1 MAHVTLG
8 EEQLEVQLSLG
19 DEILS
24 LHGNFHIP
32 YTHIQEVST
41 ASVPFEWFRGFRIGT
56 NLPGVKTA
64 GTFITAD
71 GMIFYDVHDPDH
83 CLTLDLDHERYR
95 RVVVEVDRDQNLLE
109 LARAILQRL
118 GKLTTE

>member
-8 EEQLEVQLSLG
+8 EKQLEVHLSLG

-32 YTHIQEVST
+32 YGHIQTAST

-64 GTFITAD
+64 GTFITAE
-71 GMIFYDVHDPDH
+71 GVIFYDFRNPNH

-95 RVVVEVDRDQNLLE
+95 RVVVEVDRDQNPSE
-109 LARAILQRL
+109 LAQAIQQRL
-118 GKLTTE
+118 SALTKE